1 MTNTEDS
8 CSKPGARYKLRGAVN
23 ELCTELRRGHT
34 EDTDNRPAVFYIYIY
49 IVFYIYRYRSEGLE
63 PCISGSTD

>member
-23 ELCTELRRGHT
+23 ELCTELHQA
-34 EDTDNRPAVFYIYIY
+34 EPLSVNQELAA
-49 IVFYIYRYRSEGLE
+49 RSFLIQID
-63 PCISGSTD
+63 ISLSRLIQIF